1 MDYKVGKYFW
11 DNDQKRIIFNNT
23 NYLLVVAG
31 AGSGK
36 TLTIVG
42 KIKYLITIEGLSPNQ
57 ILCLSF
63 TKEASNS
70 LKNKIKN
77 LINYD
82 IPVYTFHK
90 LSLEIL
96 KENNYSYEISDENLL
111 DFIVH
116 EFLEITVLKEPKFMK
131 YLLKYFKIRPIYS
144 IEKQYMKFYNSN
156 YEKIKALEKNI
167 ITFIHLFKCH
177 NYTVKDFNSFLKKI
191 KKIYNFNYPKEK
203 IFLIIVLNIYLIYSN
218 YLSNNKEIDFDDMIT
233 LATECVKNKGIKKDI
248 KYIIIDE
255 YQDTSFIR
263 FNLIKEII
271 NCCNSRFMVVGDDYQ
286 AIYRFTGCDISLF
299 WNFQQYFK
307 GSQIMKIENNYR
319 NCSELIKIMTNFI
332 TKNKYQIEKE
342 LKSNKSIKYPI
353 KIVFYKDIKKTFLNL
368 ITKIYNDFKTPIL
381 ILGRNN
387 NDVKM
392 LLNEDLKLNGNK
404 LIYKNNK
411 DIDMYYLTVHK
422 AKGLEEENVIIIN
435 LINGLNGFPCQI
447 IDNKILR
454 LVSNNKEY
462 YPFSEERRLFYV
474 ALTRTKNYVYL
485 LTPYINSSI
494 FVKELLKDKSKAV
507 KVLKM

>member
-1 MDYKVGKYFW
+1 
-11 DNDQKRIIFNNT
+11 
-23 NYLLVVAG
+23 
-31 AGSGK
+31 
-36 TLTIVG
+36 
-42 KIKYLITIEGLSPNQ
+42 
-57 ILCLSF
+57 
-63 TKEASNS
+63 
-70 LKNKIKN
+70 
-77 LINYD
+77 
-82 IPVYTFHK
+82 
-90 LSLEIL
+90 
-96 KENNYSYEISDENLL
+96 
-111 DFIVH
+111 
-116 EFLEITVLKEPKFMK
+116 
-131 YLLKYFKIRPIYS
+131 
-144 IEKQYMKFYNSN
+144 
-156 YEKIKALEKNI
+156 
-167 ITFIHLFKCH
+167 
-177 NYTVKDFNSFLKKI
+177 
-191 KKIYNFNYPKEK
+191 
-203 IFLIIVLNIYLIYSN
+203 
-218 YLSNNKEIDFDDMIT
+218 MIT

-507 KVLKM
+507 KVLKNL